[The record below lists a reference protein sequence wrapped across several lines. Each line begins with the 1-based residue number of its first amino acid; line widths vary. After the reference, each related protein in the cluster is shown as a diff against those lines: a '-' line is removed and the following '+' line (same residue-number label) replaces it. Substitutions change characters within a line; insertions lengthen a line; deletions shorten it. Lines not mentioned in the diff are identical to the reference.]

1 MLTRLIL
8 GFSHLREPKF
18 NTLNPLYSCSIKV
31 ETTTHYFLR
40 GRFYNL
46 NLTTLV
52 NDLENIPIS
61 FSTLVKIISL
71 FLYGNDTFDDTKNRK
86 ILMSSIQFINNS
98 QKFGE

>member
-1 MLTRLIL
+1 MLVRLIL
-8 GFSHLREPKF
+8 GFSHLHEPKF
-18 NTLNPLYSCSIKV
+18 DTLNPLYSCSIKA

-40 GRFYNL
+40 GRFYNS
-46 NLTTLV
+46 NRTTLV

-71 FLYGNDTFDDTKNRK
+71 FLYGNDKFDDTKNRK
-86 ILMSSIQFINNS
+86 ILMSSIRFINSS